1 MIDHLEQISTVTEKG
16 GHALV
21 IMDRARW
28 HTEDIT
34 NQFDN
39 LSIIKL
45 PPYSPKLNPI
55 EQVWKWLRQHYLA
68 NQSFVHYNDMVTQVC
83 EAWNG
88 FLESIDRV
96 WSKLG
101 KAGQLIIRIG
111 II

>member
-68 NQSFVHYNDMVTQVC
+68 NQSFIDYNDIVTQVC

-88 FLESIDRV
+88 FLECTNRV
-96 WSKLG
+96 TTMYSRSWTSLTS
-101 KAGQLIIRIG
+101 
-111 II
+111 